1 MNIKETGA
9 DYGILPDCRFT
20 SEREIRLG
28 QLVRSLAGRDK
39 GQTYLVVGCDED
51 WILVADGRKRS
62 IRNPKKKNSRHLQ
75 ISHKVAADIMAK
87 AGDQKITD
95 EEIREQ
101 IRKLLSGDNRKEG
114 K

>member
-1 MNIKETGA
+1 M
-9 DYGILPDCRFT
+9 
-20 SEREIRLG
+20 
-28 QLVRSLAGRDK
+28 RSLAGRDK

-62 IRNPKKKNSRHLQ
+62 IRNPKKKNRRHLQ
-75 ISHKVAADIMAK
+75 ISYKVAADIMAEV
-87 AGDQKITD
+87 GDQTITD